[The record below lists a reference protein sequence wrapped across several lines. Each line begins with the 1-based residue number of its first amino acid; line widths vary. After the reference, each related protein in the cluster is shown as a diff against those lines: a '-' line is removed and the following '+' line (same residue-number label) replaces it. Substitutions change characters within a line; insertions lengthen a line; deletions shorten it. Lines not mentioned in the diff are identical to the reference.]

1 MCVFTTFEGVCI
13 ACCVSTYIQCVLSTD
28 VFMCV
33 WSFFS
38 VCRIAREDAD
48 FVKFINMLINDTV
61 FLLDEALD
69 SLKAIHDTQEA
80 MADSEQWVQQ
90 PQVSYVHTTTA
101 IMS

>member
-1 MCVFTTFEGVCI
+1 MCYLLVFYSVLCAYGVSYLC
-13 ACCVSTYIQCVLSTD
+13 
-28 VFMCV
+28 
-33 WSFFS
+33 
-38 VCRIAREDAD
+38 CRIAREDSD